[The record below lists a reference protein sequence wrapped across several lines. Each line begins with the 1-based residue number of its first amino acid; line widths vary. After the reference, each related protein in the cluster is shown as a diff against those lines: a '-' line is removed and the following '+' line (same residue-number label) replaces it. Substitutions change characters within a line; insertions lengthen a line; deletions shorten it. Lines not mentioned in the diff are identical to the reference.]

1 MTMLMDMSS
10 MPCNPEIRSPHRWA
24 RWLPVLEWGRAYG
37 RVELGGDLLAACIVT
52 LMLIPQSLAYAMLAG
67 LPPQAGLYASMLPL
81 LAYALFGS
89 SRTLAVGP
97 AAVTSLMTATAIG
110 QVAVPGTVAFWDAA
124 LILALLSGLMLMLMG
139 VLRLGFLA
147 NFLGHPVTSG
157 FISASGILIALGQV
171 RHLLGV
177 PATGDSLPILLPAL
191 WRGLPATN
199 FPTLILGLAVLL
211 FLWSA
216 RRYLGGGLRRLG
228 WPPRLADALSR
239 AAPVLAIIAT
249 TLVVWAWGL
258 AVHGV
263 RVVGAVPQGLPSLTL
278 PSWNPA
284 LWAQLAVP
292 ALLLSIVGF
301 AESVSVGQTLA
312 ARRRQRVEPDQELL
326 ALGASNIAAAV
337 TAGLPVTGGFSRSV
351 VNFDAGA
358 QTPAAGVYTAVGIAL
373 AALVLTPL
381 LRYLPQ
387 ATLAAT
393 IIVAVLSLVDIGALR
408 RIWRYSRFDFSVA
421 AATLLL
427 TLLAGVETG
436 LVAGVALAL
445 ALHLYRSS
453 RPHVAVVGQVPGTE
467 YFRNVRRHQVHTCPA
482 VLGLRIDE
490 SLYFAN
496 ARYLEDCIN
505 DAVAGQPELQH
516 VVLQC
521 SAINDID
528 ASALE
533 SLEMIER
540 RLRDAGVCLHLSEVK
555 GPVMDRLAGTHFL
568 RHLSG
573 QVFLTH
579 YQAIAALA
587 PESLKPGAPD

>member
-1 MTMLMDMSS
+1 MNQGPTTHSR
-10 MPCNPEIRSPHRWA
+10 IAWA
-24 RWLPVLEWGRAYG
+24 KWLPILAWGRAYDG
-37 RVELGGDLLAACIVT
+37 RQLGGDLLAAGIVT

-81 LAYALFGS
+81 LAYAVFGS

-110 QVAVPGTVAFWDAA
+110 QLAAPGTPAYWEAA
-124 LILALLSGLMLMLMG
+124 LALALLSGGILLVMG
-139 VLRLGFLA
+139 LLRLGFLA
-147 NFLGHPVTSG
+147 NFLGHPVIAG
-157 FISASGILIALGQV
+157 FISASGLLIAFGQA
-171 RHLLGV
+171 RHVLGV
-177 PATGDSLPILLPAL
+177 SAHGDTLLELLPAL
-191 WRGLPATN
+191 WHQLPMLN
-199 FPTLILGLAVLL
+199 WPTLMLGGGALL
-211 FLWSA
+211 FLWWS
-216 RRYLGGGLRRLG
+216 RQRLGRRLRAWG
-228 WPPRLADALSR
+228 WRSGLVDVLGR
-239 AAPVLAIIAT
+239 AAPVLAIALT
-249 TLVVWAWGL
+249 TLAVWAWNL
-258 AVHGV
+258 QDQGV
-263 RVVGAVPQGLPSLTL
+263 KVVGAVPQGLPSLTW
-278 PSWNPA
+278 PTWNPA
-284 LWAQLAVP
+284 LWSSLAMP
-292 ALLLSIVGF
+292 ALLLSLVGF

-326 ALGASNIAAAV
+326 ALGASNVAAAV
-337 TAGLPVTGGFSRSV
+337 SGGLPVTGGFSRSV

-358 QTPAAGVYTAVGIAL
+358 RTPAAGVYTAIGIAL
-373 AALVLTPL
+373 AALLLTPL

-393 IIVAVLSLVDIGALR
+393 VIVAVLSLVDIAVFR

-421 AATLLL
+421 AATLAL

-436 LVAGVALAL
+436 LVAGVVLAL

-453 RPHVAVVGQVPGTE
+453 RPHVAEVGQVPGTE
-467 YFRNVRRHQVHTCPA
+467 HFRNVRRHAVNTCEA
-482 VLGLRIDE
+482 VLGLRVDE

-505 DAVAGQPELQH
+505 DAVARRQQLKH

-528 ASALE
+528 ASALA
-533 SLEMIER
+533 SLEMIEV
-540 RLRDAGVCLHLSEVK
+540 RLREAGICLHLSEVK
-555 GPVMDRLAGTHFL
+555 GPVMDRLSRTSFL
-568 RHLSG
+568 QCLSG

-587 PESLKPGAPD
+587 PEGLGK